1 MNLRR
6 RWPGAVALAA
16 LLLAGC
22 AAGGARL
29 VGTVVAV
36 SPETQTLTVRDASGE
51 TVVRVDERTH
61 FWSGS
66 TLEQV
71 QTGDRASL
79 QVERQ
84 GDAVTARSLAIFP
97 AGRPRSRWIGPGGY

>member
-6 RWPGAVALAA
+6 RRRGAVALVA

-22 AAGGARL
+22 AVGSARL

-36 SPETQTLTVRDASGE
+36 SPGTLTVRDASGD
-51 TVVRVDERTH
+51 TAVRVTDQTR
-61 FWSGS
+61 FWSGAS
-66 TLEQV
+66 LDQIRP
-71 QTGDRASL
+71 GDRVSV

-84 GDAVTARSLAIFP
+84 GDAVTARSLEIFP
-97 AGRPRSRWIGPGGY
+97 AGRPRTRWIGPGGY